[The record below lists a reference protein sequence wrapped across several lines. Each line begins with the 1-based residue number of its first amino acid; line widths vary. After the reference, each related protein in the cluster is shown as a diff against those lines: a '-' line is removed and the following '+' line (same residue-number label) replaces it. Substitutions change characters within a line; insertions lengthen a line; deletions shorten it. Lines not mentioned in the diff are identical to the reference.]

1 TINTTFQQKDPNK
14 EDFLVVDQKWG
25 FELKEAFTN
34 ADLYLE
40 EQNKAGISHSLV
52 SPIPQLFLY
61 DFPVKVTSELAS
73 EYNRG
78 LADWVHTENKRLSA
92 LATVPLN
99 DPEKA
104 AEELKHSLSV
114 GLKGAII
121 APMCADKMIT
131 DEFFTPFWEEA
142 NKLGAIIF
150 LHPLLNND
158 PRIKKRK
165 MPNLIGVPWE
175 TTVCA
180 TDIVLSG
187 MLDNYPN
194 VKILL
199 AHGGGFLPF
208 QIGRMNKGYEMWGAV
223 SENIQRPPLEYLN
236 KFWFDSVLLHE
247 DTLDYLARLV
257 DKDKIV
263 PGSDYPFDLASWPPT
278 AQNERAVHSLLFG

>member
-1 TINTTFQQKDPNK
+1 MCNKIKYFINAFKLKKFELIVFIYAFISLRYMLSYCCSHLNKLVLLYAIIKILFGRSFNMYDVHTHFVPANVINWIKENQKTINTTFQQKDPNK

-180 TDIVLSG
+180 TDIVL
-187 MLDNYPN
+187 
-194 VKILL
+194 
-199 AHGGGFLPF
+199 
-208 QIGRMNKGYEMWGAV
+208 
-223 SENIQRPPLEYLN
+223 
-236 KFWFDSVLLHE
+236 
-247 DTLDYLARLV
+247 
-257 DKDKIV
+257 
-263 PGSDYPFDLASWPPT
+263 
-278 AQNERAVHSLLFG
+278 